1 MVTSSQKEFSLIVDG
16 QTYSVKIQELA
27 GGDLEIEVDGN
38 LHRVSM
44 AEATGQEAPSAAQKA
59 APIPPPLPSQP
70 STPASRPTAAGTGQ
84 VTAPMPGDIVQISV
98 KIGDPVSIG
107 QEVCVLEA
115 MKMKN
120 VLRASTPGVVKSIE
134 VSSGQSV
141 KYGDVLVRLEN

>member
-1 MVTSSQKEFSLIVDG
+1 
-16 QTYSVKIQELA
+16 
-27 GGDLEIEVDGN
+27 
-38 LHRVSM
+38 
-44 AEATGQEAPSAAQKA
+44 
-59 APIPPPLPSQP
+59 
-70 STPASRPTAAGTGQ
+70 
-84 VTAPMPGDIVQISV
+84 MPGDIVQISV
-98 KIGDPVSIG
+98 KIGDSVSIG